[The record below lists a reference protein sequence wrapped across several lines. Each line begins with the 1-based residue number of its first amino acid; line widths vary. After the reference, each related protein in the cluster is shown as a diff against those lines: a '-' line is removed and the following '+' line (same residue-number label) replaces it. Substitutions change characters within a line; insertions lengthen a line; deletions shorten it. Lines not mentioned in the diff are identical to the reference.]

1 MTGTGGEREAWMGKR
16 TTLFSLILI
25 VGALALLCLG
35 RAVARAQDA
44 AQARPQPRIPEL
56 SRLVIP
62 QELGHVSHI
71 QPAAHLTRTTK
82 TLILIQD
89 AHVNYEAQQHLA
101 GILDRLAAEY
111 GIRLVLVEGG
121 YGDLSLSSLRGL
133 GGPAARKRVADR
145 YLQSGLISGEE
156 YLQLV
161 SDRDLQLW
169 GVEDPALY
177 DQAMA
182 LFLETEQIQQAAGQP
197 LERLRRLIEQVRAQ
211 IPNEPLRAFEARRTA
226 FEREELAFS
235 AYLTGLAAE
244 AERVDVALAQYPTL
258 QRMLTVIQLEQSIE
272 QEQLE
277 REQRDVLEEIRR
289 RADQA
294 AVAKLLE
301 AGRAIK
307 AGTGTP
313 EAFYQLL
320 GSLMDQ
326 LHLAGDRVPQLSAY
340 IRYVSLK
347 EQAPSDRVLTELHA
361 LQEAVKQRLLT
372 SPEEAGLIAMAE
384 GVASY
389 EELLHLRWSPE
400 GYRAYQAHQDEW
412 RVSRWLPVLQGVA
425 ARLQVPWTW
434 EGDAEALDRQ
444 LQRPVRF
451 YEASAAR
458 DEAIVQRTLEKLN
471 AEGVS
476 AAALIVGGFHTDQLR
491 RLLAARGI
499 QLAVVTP
506 WVGKDTEDDR
516 YRTVLKAKYR
526 NLKAKSRMP
535 ATASPAS

>member
-16 TTLFSLILI
+16 IALSSLFIFV
-25 VGALALLCLG
+25 VGAL
-35 RAVARAQDA
+35 

-62 QELGHVSHI
+62 QEFGHVSRI
-71 QPAAHLTRTTK
+71 QPAARLARTTK
-82 TLILIQD
+82 TVILIQD

-101 GILDRLAAEY
+101 GILDRLATDY

-121 YGDLSLSSLRGL
+121 YGDLNLSSLREF

-177 DQAMA
+177 DRAMT
-182 LFLETEQIQQAAGQP
+182 LFLETEQIQQVAGQP
-197 LERLRRLIEQVRAQ
+197 LERLQQLIEQIRAQ

-235 AYLTGLAAE
+235 AYLVALAAE
-244 AERVDVALAQYPTL
+244 AERAGLALAEYPTL
-258 QRMLTVIQLEQSIE
+258 QRMLTVLQLEGSIK

-277 REQRDVLEEIRR
+277 LEQRDVLEEVRR
-289 RADQA
+289 RADHA
-294 AVAKLLE
+294 AVATLLD

-313 EAFYQLL
+313 EAFYALL

-326 LHLAGDRVPQLSAY
+326 LHLAGDRFPQLSAY

-372 SPEEAGLIAMAE
+372 SPEETALLAMAE
-384 GVASY
+384 GVARY
-389 EELLHLRWSPE
+389 EELLRLQWSPE
-400 GYRAYQAHQDEW
+400 EYRAYQAHQDEW
-412 RVSRWLPVLQGVA
+412 RVSRWLPVLEGYA
-425 ARLQVPWTW
+425 ARFHVPWAW
-434 EGDAEALDRQ
+434 QGDAGLSARQAGALDEQ
-444 LQRPVRF
+444 LQHAVRF

-458 DEAIVQRTLEKLN
+458 DAAIVQRTLEQMK
-471 AEGVS
+471 AQGVS
-476 AAALIVGGFHTDQLR
+476 VAALIVGGFHTDQLR
-491 RLLAARGI
+491 RLLAARGV

-535 ATASPAS
+535 ATVSPAS